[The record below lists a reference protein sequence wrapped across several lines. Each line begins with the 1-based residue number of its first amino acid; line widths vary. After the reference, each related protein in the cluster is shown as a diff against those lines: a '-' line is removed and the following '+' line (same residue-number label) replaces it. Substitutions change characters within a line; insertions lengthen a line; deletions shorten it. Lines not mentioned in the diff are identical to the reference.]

1 MVEPSRKGLG
11 KGGARV
17 TAATAGELQVFKAAF
32 FKALAHPMRIRIL
45 ELLVRG
51 EQSVQELQDALGVEQ
66 PVVSQQLA
74 VLRANQIVAGR
85 KTGASVRYTVRDA
98 LVGDLL
104 DVARQIFN
112 HQLAGSQS
120 LLRQLRRERPAR
132 PIAARR

>member
-1 MVEPSRKGLG
+1 M
-11 KGGARV
+11 
-17 TAATAGELQVFKAAF
+17 FKAAF

-85 KTGASVRYTVRDA
+85 KTGVSVRYTVRDA

-112 HQLAGSQS
+112 NQLAGTQS
-120 LLRQLRRERPAR
+120 LLRQLRRERPRRAVTLRGKTLTRRRR
-132 PIAARR
+132 PTSG